1 MSTIKVNSIIPV
13 SGVPTGG
20 GGGIIQIK
28 QTVKT
33 DTFSLATNDVVTD
46 ITGLSVTITPTS
58 SSSKIFVSCTW
69 EHSSNDGNSFAM
81 FFLRRTLSG
90 TTSNLCF
97 GDARGSS
104 ERCTRSHM
112 RVTSLEAKCSNIE
125 FLDSPSTTSQITY
138 KLAMR
143 NNHTGT
149 ILVGGTQDTGDDNR
163 TSTPSVITVR
173 EVSA

>member
-1 MSTIKVNSIIPV
+1 MSTLKVNSIIPV

-33 DTFSLATNDVVTD
+33 DTFSLATNDVMTD

-58 SSSKIFVSCTW
+58 GSSKVFVSCSW
-69 EHSSNDGNSFAM
+69 EHSSSDDNSFGM
-81 FFLRRTLSG
+81 FFLRRVISG
-90 TTSNLCF
+90 TTTNLLL
-97 GDARGSS
+97 GDSRGSS
-104 ERCTRSHM
+104 QRCTRSAM
-112 RVTSLEAKCSNIE
+112 RVQNLEAKASSFD

-138 KLAMR
+138 KLGME
-143 NNHTGT
+143 NHHTGT
-149 ILVGGTQDTGDDNR
+149 IIVGGTSDTGDDNR
-163 TSTPSVITVR
+163 TSTPSIITVM

>member
-1 MSTIKVNSIIPV
+1 M
-13 SGVPTGG
+13 
-20 GGGIIQIK
+20 
-28 QTVKT
+28 
-33 DTFSLATNDVVTD
+33 VTD

-69 EHSSNDGNSFAM
+69 EHSSNDGNSFGM
-81 FFLRRTLSG
+81 FFLRRTISS
-90 TTSNLCF
+90 TTTNLAL
-97 GDARGSS
+97 GDSRGSS
-104 ERCTRSHM
+104 QRCTRSHM
-112 RVTSLEAKCSNIE
+112 RTTSLEAKCSNIE

-149 ILVGGTQDTGDDNR
+149 ILVGGTQATDDDNR
-163 TSTPSVITVR
+163 TSTPSIITVM